1 MDKLVLKTVKQRV
14 AEVLALFTAGL
25 ERWYEASLIVV
36 DLIDE
41 QNGEAIEMLKRE
53 SNGMFND
60 RAIAAFERMGRK
72 QLVPQLAYM
81 SGAGPERLAKM
92 PFSVQEKYLGEPI
105 ELLILKDDE
114 STDKLKVSVHDLTPK
129 QAAQVFDR
137 DCVRSL
143 PAQRAWLENER
154 ARTVAIAKPVPQF
167 PYRISGRR
175 VTFFEGCT
183 LTAQELARILSQIE
197 R

>member
-1 MDKLVLKTVKQRV
+1 MDKPIIKSVKQRV
-14 AEVLALFTAGL
+14 SEVIALFTAGL

-41 QNGEAIEMLKRE
+41 DAGSIEILKQE
-53 SNGMFND
+53 SNGLLND
-60 RAIAAFERMGRK
+60 SLIAAFERIGRK
-72 QLVPQLAYM
+72 QLIPQLAYM
-81 SGAGPERLAKM
+81 SGPGPERLAKM
-92 PFSVQEKYLGEPI
+92 PFSVQEKYLNEPVD
-105 ELLILKDDE
+105 LLILKDDD
-114 STDKLKVSVHDLTPK
+114 STDKLRVSVHDLTAR

-154 ARTVAIAKPVPQF
+154 MRLCAAAKQAPEF
-167 PYRISGRR
+167 PYKINGRR
-175 VTFFEGCT
+175 VTFVEGCT
-183 LTAQELARILSQIE
+183 LTAKELARILSEIE